1 MAFTLTERK
10 KHIMKLTHTKKSY
23 IHVIYFGTVIGLITE
38 LLNLFPNDD
47 LWGWS
52 SIAGSFVF
60 WILSTTFVIYFSSSN
75 KNAMINTF
83 LYLSSMCIAYYVLQ
97 GIVDYFTPNVTVDKF
112 IHWDHLFYWVG
123 ISALC
128 GIVAYILFYWNKKTI
143 FSNIL
148 YALPVAGMLVDTINN
163 CMKFYYSQTNLA
175 NSILGVVGLVI
186 MLIVLLKKTNKK
198 EIFVLTLIVVSLVG
212 FILFPTTSQS
222 ITSEATITCE
232 LNGESEVFYIKMRD
246 DGKILEIEGNE
257 SVYEE
262 IDINSLKTV
271 PEVIHALQDYYESNG
286 GTWKFE

>member
-1 MAFTLTERK
+1 MQVLC
-10 KHIMKLTHTKKSY
+10 
-23 IHVIYFGTVIGLITE
+23 FGAMIGLITE
-38 LLNLFPNDD
+38 LLNFFPNDD

-60 WILSTTFVIYFSSSN
+60 WIFSTTFVIYFSSSN

-83 LYLSSMCIAYYVLQ
+83 LYLSGMCISYYVLQ

-112 IHWDHLFYWVG
+112 IHWDHLLFWVG

-128 GIVAYILFYWNKKTI
+128 GLVAFVLFYWNKKTI
-143 FSNIL
+143 FSNVL

-163 CMKFYYSQTNLA
+163 CIKFYYSQTNLA
-175 NSILGVVGLVI
+175 NSILGIAGLMIMFVVLFR
-186 MLIVLLKKTNKK
+186 KSNKK
-198 EIFVLTLIVVSLVG
+198 GIFIVTLIVVSLVG
-212 FILFPTTSQS
+212 FILFPTTSQN

-246 DGKILEIEGNE
+246 DGKILEMEGDE
-257 SVYEE
+257 AVYEE
-262 IDINSLKTV
+262 IDINSLKTI
-271 PEVIHALQDYYESNG
+271 PEIIHALQDYYESNG

>member
-1 MAFTLTERK
+1 
-10 KHIMKLTHTKKSY
+10 MKLKHTKKSY
-23 IHVIYFGTVIGLITE
+23 IQVICFGAVIGLITE

-60 WILSTTFVIYFSSSN
+60 WIFSTTFVIYFSSSN
-75 KNAMINTF
+75 INAMINTF
-83 LYLSSMCIAYYVLQ
+83 LYLSSMCVSYYVLQ

-123 ISALC
+123 TSALC
-128 GIVAYILFYWNKKTI
+128 GLVAFVLFFWNRRTK
-143 FSNIL
+143 FSSVL

-175 NSILGVVGLVI
+175 NSILGVIGLVI
-186 MLIVLLKKTNKK
+186 MLVVLFRKANKK
-198 EIFVLTLIVVSLVG
+198 GIFLLTLIVVSLVG

-246 DGKILEIEGNE
+246 DGKILEIKGDEA
-257 SVYEE
+257 VYEE

-271 PEVIHALQDYYESNG
+271 PEVIHALQEYYESNG
-286 GTWKFE
+286 GTWEFE

>member
-1 MAFTLTERK
+1 
-10 KHIMKLTHTKKSY
+10 MKLKHTKKSY
-23 IHVIYFGTVIGLITE
+23 IQVICFGAVIGLITE
-38 LLNLFPNDD
+38 LLNLFPNND

-60 WILSTTFVIYFSSSN
+60 WIFSTTFVIYFSSSN
-75 KNAMINTF
+75 INAMINTF
-83 LYLSSMCIAYYVLQ
+83 LYLSSMCVSYYVLQ
-97 GIVDYFTPNVTVDKF
+97 GIVDFFTPNVTVDKF
-112 IHWDHLFYWVG
+112 IHWDHLLYWVG

-128 GIVAYILFYWNKKTI
+128 GLVAFVLFYWNKKTI
-143 FSNIL
+143 FSSVL

-186 MLIVLLKKTNKK
+186 MLVVLFRKANKK
-198 EIFVLTLIVVSLVG
+198 GVFALALIVVSLVG

-246 DGKILEIEGNE
+246 DGKILEIEGDE
-257 SVYEE
+257 AVYEE

>member
-1 MAFTLTERK
+1 
-10 KHIMKLTHTKKSY
+10 MKLKHTKKSY
-23 IHVIYFGTVIGLITE
+23 IQVICFGAVIGLITE
-38 LLNLFPNDD
+38 LLNLFPNND

-60 WILSTTFVIYFSSSN
+60 WIFSTTFVIYFSSSN
-75 KNAMINTF
+75 INAMINAF
-83 LYLSSMCIAYYVLQ
+83 LYLSSMCVSYYVLQ
-97 GIVDYFTPNVTVDKF
+97 GIVDFFTPNVTVDKF
-112 IHWDHLFYWVG
+112 IHWDHLLYWVG

-128 GIVAYILFYWNKKTI
+128 GLVAFVLFYWNKKTI
-143 FSNIL
+143 FSSVL

-175 NSILGVVGLVI
+175 NSILGVAGLVI
-186 MLIVLLKKTNKK
+186 MLVVLLRKANKK
-198 EIFVLTLIVVSLVG
+198 GVFVLALIVVSLVG

-246 DGKILEIEGNE
+246 DGKILEIEGDE
-257 SVYEE
+257 AVYEE

>member
-1 MAFTLTERK
+1 
-10 KHIMKLTHTKKSY
+10 MKLKHKKKSY
-23 IHVIYFGTVIGLITE
+23 IQVMCFGAVIGLITE

-60 WILSTTFVIYFSSSN
+60 WIFSTTFVIYFSSSN
-75 KNAMINTF
+75 INAMINTF
-83 LYLSSMCIAYYVLQ
+83 LYLSSMCVSYYVLQ
-97 GIVDYFTPNVTVDKF
+97 GIVDFFTPNVTVDKF
-112 IHWDHLFYWVG
+112 IHWDHLLYWVG

-128 GIVAYILFYWNKKTI
+128 GLVAFVLFYWNKKII
-143 FSNIL
+143 FSSVL
-148 YALPVAGMLVDTINN
+148 YALPVAGMMVDTINN

-175 NSILGVVGLVI
+175 NSILGIVGLII
-186 MLIVLLKKTNKK
+186 MLVILFRKANKK
-198 EIFVLTLIVVSLVG
+198 GIFVLTLIVVSLVG

-246 DGKILEIEGNE
+246 DGKILEIEGDE
-257 SVYEE
+257 AVYEE

-271 PEVIHALQDYYESNG
+271 PEVVHALQDYYESNG

>member
-1 MAFTLTERK
+1 
-10 KHIMKLTHTKKSY
+10 MKLKHTKKSY
-23 IHVIYFGTVIGLITE
+23 IQVICFGAVIGLITE
-38 LLNLFPNDD
+38 LLNLFPNND

-60 WILSTTFVIYFSSSN
+60 WIFSTTFVIYFSSSN
-75 KNAMINTF
+75 INAMINTF
-83 LYLSSMCIAYYVLQ
+83 LYLSSMCVSYYVLQ
-97 GIVDYFTPNVTVDKF
+97 GIVDFFTPNVTVDKF
-112 IHWDHLFYWVG
+112 IHWDHLLYWVG

-128 GIVAYILFYWNKKTI
+128 GLVAFVLFYWNKKTI
-143 FSNIL
+143 FSSVL

-175 NSILGVVGLVI
+175 NCILGVAGLVI
-186 MLIVLLKKTNKK
+186 MLVVLLRKANKK
-198 EIFVLTLIVVSLVG
+198 GVFVLALIVVSLVG

-246 DGKILEIEGNE
+246 DGKILEIEGDE
-257 SVYEE
+257 AVYEE